1 MFAKL
6 KDALIFERQVLVE
19 QKLREIED
27 ETAEEF
33 TSPLQK
39 LKQNMEVRINLA
51 GNVIIFN
58 LYFNIMFVYLFQSMP
73 ILVMR

>member
-1 MFAKL
+1 MLFAKL
-6 KDALIFERQVLVE
+6 KETLIFERQVLVE

-51 GNVIIFN
+51 GN
-58 LYFNIMFVYLFQSMP
+58 
-73 ILVMR
+73 